1 MSRYGQSEKV
11 VGDTAHRSA
20 CLNMLG
26 VHCED
31 ASSSSLP
38 LNEGGSSRRKH
49 LISVLSRRHSC
60 VSFYAVKNYPKIRSL
75 LMTSPATPC
84 KPTEAQQILSVL
96 RRSIRAKHGA
106 DAAKIVRIVYTGS
119 VNPQNASGFAKLPD
133 CDGFVLGRAG
143 SDVKQLAQILQTLAS
158 TKPATKRSSTKKQPQ
173 VDVPDGDVIPGK
185 SRESIKLRA
194 GVIETHTAMLERKSK
209 QQSFDIGMATA
220 DSGEHV
226 ITHVHDGGPAEDKL
240 AEGDILSVV
249 NGVDVA
255 GLNHDEVVQLLNKDV
270 VAHLVTERRI
280 GTKELTRRSIGDGEA
295 MGLPAA
301 ETEASSGAA
310 LKGISE

>member
-1 MSRYGQSEKV
+1 MK
-11 VGDTAHRSA
+11 
-20 CLNMLG
+20 
-26 VHCED
+26 
-31 ASSSSLP
+31 
-38 LNEGGSSRRKH
+38 GGSGRGKH

-60 VSFYAVKNYPKIRSL
+60 VSFYAVKFYPKIRSL

-106 DAAKIVRIVYTGS
+106 DAAKMVRIVYTGS
-119 VNPQNASGFAKLPD
+119 VNPQNAGGFAKLPD

-158 TKPATKRSSTKKQPQ
+158 TKPEKKRSSAKKQPQ

-185 SRESIKLRA
+185 SRESIIIRA
-194 GVIETHTAMLERKSK
+194 GVIETHTAVLERKSK

-301 ETEASSGAA
+301 ETGAGSGAA
-310 LKGISE
+310 LKGITE